1 MASLHFARDGK
12 WLYLS
17 VSKFGERTDVRSYGP
32 GLLAFAADARAQE
45 AMRASTLPPQPA
57 LEQLEAEESD
67 GLPVPKKHE
76 LSIGDDSPFRKE
88 RNVTVLASLEST
100 LAFYR
105 RELIKLGW
113 KEETG
118 ATVKSEQASLK
129 FTTPEGSGALT
140 LSRKDGRTLVKL
152 SQRNPAQAAKDGVTA
167 KAGMGRVM
175 IGSMIETEA
184 VVTINRQ
191 TIRVAP
197 GAGQKGNGP
206 KLDLKPGK
214 YNAAVRIPGKP
225 AFNEDVT
232 VVASE
237 TMGLLIGPGGLLP
250 LQVY

>member
-1 MASLHFARDGK
+1 
-12 WLYLS
+12 
-17 VSKFGERTDVRSYGP
+17 
-32 GLLAFAADARAQE
+32 
-45 AMRASTLPPQPA
+45 
-57 LEQLEAEESD
+57 
-67 GLPVPKKHE
+67 
-76 LSIGDDSPFRKE
+76 
-88 RNVTVLASLEST
+88 
-100 LAFYR
+100 
-105 RELIKLGW
+105 
-113 KEETG
+113 
-118 ATVKSEQASLK
+118 
-129 FTTPEGSGALT
+129 
-140 LSRKDGRTLVKL
+140 
-152 SQRNPAQAAKDGVTA
+152 
-167 KAGMGRVM
+167 MGRVM

-232 VVASE
+232 VVAGE